1 MDKQLFEKKLSEMS
15 STIDKEYCKDVIRKS
30 LRDIPENQNQKGTM
44 NVIIIM
50 EELSEL
56 RKELS
61 KIIRGKGERMAL
73 IEELADVALCINYIQ
88 EIFDV
93 SDEIL
98 ARAINV
104 KLYRQDQRNGFENK
118 EDEIKI

>member
-56 RKELS
+56 IKELS

-93 SDEIL
+93 SDDIL

-118 EDEIKI
+118 EDEIKR

>member
-56 RKELS
+56 IKELS